1 MKNLADSSQP
11 LVSSLMQNGYLSAL
25 GFVGLTCAIALV
37 IDANALSVADSIFLP
52 AVFIVALRWG
62 LGPGLFT
69 SALSLGAY
77 ILFVFTDTN
86 PVTTGIIVHFG
97 EMGILF
103 GMITLLVWQTQE
115 RGADVRDRARIKAE
129 LLRISHEVAATK
141 GLEELATQTVRSL
154 AEVLD
159 SEAVI
164 CMPRKDRLLPVASS
178 SGDMS
183 LSEPDMEQADR
194 VWRTGKEITVKEER
208 KGNGEGDLTFFYPLL
223 SAGRT
228 IGVLGLRPKETN
240 WLSDPKRHNFVET
253 LTATIAAAIER
264 EMLAKGAAEADLARR
279 NEEFYAALLSSISHD
294 FRTPLASIIGASE
307 TLALPGAVFS
317 EETRRD
323 ILSMIRE
330 EAERLNR
337 FVGNLLDMTKLE
349 AGRLN
354 LNMESIE
361 IGDIIGTAINRTEH
375 LLADCRVVIDID
387 SQMPMVRADFVLIE
401 HVMANLLENA
411 VKYSPNE
418 TSIKVEA
425 TWRDEEGVISVI
437 DTGRGIPP
445 EELDSVFEKFYRVKQ
460 ADVRSA
466 GTGLGLSICKGIVE
480 AHGGTIAAFSPVA
493 DGKGTRITFTLP
505 VVGMARSI
513 PEEDLYL
520 MP

>member
-1 MKNLADSSQP
+1 MKNLSDGNQP
-11 LVSSLMQNGYLSAL
+11 FLSTLGRNGYVSAL
-25 GFVGLTCAIALV
+25 VLVAVTCGIASL

-62 LGPGLFT
+62 LGPGIFT

-77 ILFVFTDTN
+77 IFFVLTDTR
-86 PVTTGIIVHFG
+86 PLTTNIVVHFG
-97 EMGILF
+97 EMGVLF

-141 GLEELATQTVRSL
+141 GLEELGTQTVRSL

-164 CMPRKDRLLPVASS
+164 CMPRKDRLLPVVSS
-178 SGDMS
+178 SGGMVLTESDI
-183 LSEPDMEQADR
+183 EQADR
-194 VWRTGKEITVKEER
+194 VWRTGKEITVK
-208 KGNGEGDLTFFYPLL
+208 GDGDESGDVTFFYPLL

-228 IGVLGLRPKETN
+228 IGVLGIRPKETN

-264 EMLAKGAAEADLARR
+264 EMLAKGAAEADLAKR

-354 LNMESIE
+354 LNMESID

-375 LLADCRVVIDID
+375 LLADCRVVIEID

-480 AHGGTIAAFSPVA
+480 AHGGTITASSPVA

-513 PEEDLYL
+513 PEEELYL
-520 MP
+520 VP